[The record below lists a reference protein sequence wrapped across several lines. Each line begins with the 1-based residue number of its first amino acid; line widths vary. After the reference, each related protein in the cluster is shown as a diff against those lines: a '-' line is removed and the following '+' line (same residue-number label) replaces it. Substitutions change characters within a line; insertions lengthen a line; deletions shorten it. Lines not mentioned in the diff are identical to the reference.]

1 MRLGKRRK
9 RFGNVHNVTP
19 WCAEGHFGTG
29 HWSGFHGHFIG
40 VFVLRFLQPIKA
52 SAEVPFTGKG
62 MALNLHEASLVRETN
77 DIIGCSLK
85 AFKETHGENTRD
97 R

>member
-1 MRLGKRRK
+1 LVISSADQFEARL
-9 RFGNVHNVTP
+9 TAP
-19 WCAEGHFGTG
+19 
-29 HWSGFHGHFIG
+29 
-40 VFVLRFLQPIKA
+40 A

-62 MALNLHEASLVRETN
+62 MALNLHEALLVRETN